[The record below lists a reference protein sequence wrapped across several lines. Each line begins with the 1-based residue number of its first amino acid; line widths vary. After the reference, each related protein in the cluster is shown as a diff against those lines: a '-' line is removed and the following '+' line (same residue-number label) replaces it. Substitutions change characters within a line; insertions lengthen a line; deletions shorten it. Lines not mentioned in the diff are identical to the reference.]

1 MTSKEN
7 EIINNRTGKEKRW
20 QWSDEIEDSKKN
32 PEKKPEL
39 ESDNHTFT
47 SVAKLLDAERD
58 IELKR
63 PGEYFKKSSNKKNS
77 KDQ

>member
-1 MTSKEN
+1 MTPEESETA
-7 EIINNRTGKEKRW
+7 NNQAGKEKRW
-20 QWSDEIEDSKKN
+20 KWVDKIDDSKEN

-39 ESDNHTFT
+39 GGDNRTFT

-63 PGEYFKKSSNKKNS
+63 PGEYFKKSSSKKNS
-77 KDQ
+77 K